1 MLKKKGFTLIEL
13 MIVVVIIGILAA
25 IAIPNFV
32 RIIERAKV
40 ASVKANQHTVQVA
53 VETYSVDHDGMYPV
67 NADMPDTIEDYIPSN
82 FKNPYYP
89 QTTGTNAIVVAA
101 STASPNTG
109 YVGYTDGTGGGAT
122 AGTYYEICGWGR
134 DASTGLVLTPGTTE

>member
-32 RIIERAKV
+32 RIIERAKI

-53 VETYSVDHDGMYPV
+53 VETFSVDNEGYYPS
-67 NADMPDTIEDYIPSN
+67 NDNFKTSISTYIPAN
-82 FKNPYYP
+82 FKNPYTP
-89 QTTGTNAIVVAA
+89 TITGTNALTVA
-101 STASPNTG
+101 TYGDGTFTG
-109 YVGYTDGTGGGAT
+109 SVGYDANDSQTS
-122 AGTYYEICGWGR
+122 YEICGWGR
-134 DASTGLVLTPGTTE
+134 DGSTGLVLTPGQ